1 MADPVPVDELAEA
14 MFRMISD
21 AQGLR
26 KLKPNDVSK
35 AMIERFGPE
44 RCTKDAC
51 KEAIRQLVDSGRCIY
66 TYFGGSYI
74 ELPRPAVKE
83 DDSCRR
89 LN

>member
-1 MADPVPVDELAEA
+1 MSDSVSVEELAEA
-14 MFRMISD
+14 MFRMISE

-44 RCTKDAC
+44 RCSKETC
-51 KEAIRQLVDSGRCIY
+51 KAAIRQLVDSGRCIY

-74 ELPRPAVKE
+74 ELPRNE
-83 DDSCRR
+83 QEG
-89 LN
+89 

>member
-1 MADPVPVDELAEA
+1 MAEPVTVDELAEA

-21 AQGLR
+21 AQGAR

-44 RCTKDAC
+44 RCGKEAC
-51 KEAIRQLVDSGRCIY
+51 KGAIRQLVDSGRCIY

-74 ELPRPAVKE
+74 ELPRNEQEP
-83 DDSCRR
+83 
-89 LN
+89 L

>member
-1 MADPVPVDELAEA
+1 MSDPVSVDELAEA
-14 MFRMISD
+14 MFRMIGE

-44 RCTKDAC
+44 RCSKETC

-74 ELPRPAVKE
+74 ELPRNE
-83 DDSCRR
+83 E
-89 LN
+89 

>member
-1 MADPVPVDELAEA
+1 MSDPVSVEELSEA
-14 MFRMISD
+14 MFQMISA

-44 RCTKDAC
+44 RCSKETC
-51 KEAIRQLVDSGRCIY
+51 KEAIRQLVDSERCIY

-74 ELPRPAVKE
+74 ELPRNE
-83 DDSCRR
+83 QEG
-89 LN
+89 

>member
-1 MADPVPVDELAEA
+1 MADPIPVDELAEA

-21 AQGLR
+21 VQGLR

-44 RCTKDAC
+44 RCNKDAC

-74 ELPRPAVKE
+74 ELPRQEQEPQ
-83 DDSCRR
+83 
-89 LN
+89 

>member
-1 MADPVPVDELAEA
+1 MSDPVSVEEVSEA
-14 MFRMISD
+14 MFRMIGE

-44 RCTKDAC
+44 RCSKETC

-74 ELPRPAVKE
+74 ELPRDE
-83 DDSCRR
+83 G
-89 LN
+89 

>member
-1 MADPVPVDELAEA
+1 MADAVTVDGLAEA
-14 MFRMISD
+14 MFRMISG

-35 AMIERFGPE
+35 AMIEHFGPE
-44 RCTKDAC
+44 RCSKEAC

-74 ELPRPAVKE
+74 ELPRSE
-83 DDSCRR
+83 DQPQ
-89 LN
+89 

>member
-1 MADPVPVDELAEA
+1 MSDPVSVEELSET
-14 MFRMISD
+14 MFRMISE

-26 KLKPNDVSK
+26 TLKPNDVSK

-44 RCTKDAC
+44 RCSKETC

-74 ELPRPAVKE
+74 ELPRSE
-83 DDSCRR
+83 G
-89 LN
+89 

>member
-1 MADPVPVDELAEA
+1 MAEPVTVDELAEA

-21 AQGLR
+21 AQGVR

-44 RCTKDAC
+44 RCNKDAC
-51 KEAIRQLVDSGRCIY
+51 KEAIRLLVDSGRCIY

-74 ELPRPAVKE
+74 ELPRNEQEP
-83 DDSCRR
+83 
-89 LN
+89 L